1 MMLEHVIG
9 VTGCYWGFMKR
20 FFHPG
25 RFCGTKTKLTMN
37 RNLIIVWCT
46 VAANFMV
53 ASLSTLKLNQS
64 RELVKAKAMT
74 RFFA

>member
-1 MMLEHVIG
+1 MLLG
-9 VTGCYWGFMKR
+9 SLACYWGFMKR

-37 RNLIIVWCT
+37 RNHHGVMHGSRQLHGGIAVP
-46 VAANFMV
+46 
-53 ASLSTLKLNQS
+53 LKLNQS
-64 RELVKAKAMT
+64 RELVKAKAVT